1 VICELPDD
9 VMFPLD
15 FAGTILVTGA
25 SGFVGR
31 HALPAL
37 RVSFPKAQ
45 LVAAHGRTDSLY
57 PLADHTLA
65 LNLFEAAS
73 IEAAILDSKPDVV
86 LHLASQS
93 SVSLAF
99 SDPIATWRANLM
111 GTIHLADAVL
121 RHAPQAIFVYASSS
135 EIYGLSFKKNGALKE
150 DAPIAPANPYAASKA
165 AADMALG
172 EMALRGLRAIRMRP
186 FNHVGPGQT
195 EVFVIAAFA
204 RQIARIEMGLQPP
217 VVRTGALDRW
227 RDFLDVRDVVK
238 GYIAA
243 ISVGHYLEPGIAI
256 NIASGVPRR
265 IGDILEELLARS
277 GISAHVEMDAG
288 RLRPV
293 DVERVE
299 GDAARA
305 LSLLGWSPQIR
316 WEDTLDDI
324 LEYWR
329 THERGLLR

>member
-1 VICELPDD
+1 MPDD

-45 LVAAHGRTDSLY
+45 LVAAHGRIDSLY
-57 PLADHTLA
+57 PLTDHTLA

-93 SVSLAF
+93 AVSLAF

-195 EVFVIAAFA
+195 EVFV
-204 RQIARIEMGLQPP
+204 
-217 VVRTGALDRW
+217 
-227 RDFLDVRDVVK
+227 
-238 GYIAA
+238 AA
-243 ISVGHYLEPGIAI
+243 ISVAHYLEPGIAI